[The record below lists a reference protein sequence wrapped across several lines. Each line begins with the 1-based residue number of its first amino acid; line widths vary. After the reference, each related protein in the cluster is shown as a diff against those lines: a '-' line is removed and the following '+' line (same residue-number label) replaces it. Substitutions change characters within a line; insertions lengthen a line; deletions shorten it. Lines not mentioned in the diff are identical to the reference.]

1 MFEQYVPCLSEDGED
16 QHLVSPMDVAIEAAH
31 RFLRTKIRD
40 TAETKSGKRDGVG
53 VVRRV
58 LKCDAWIVCILL
70 DIIAFNIIVLMQ
82 IMFILYQI
90 TKIVAVWV

>member
-16 QHLVSPMDVAIEAAH
+16 QQLVSPMDVCIEAAH

-53 VVRRV
+53 VVRI
-58 LKCDAWIVCILL
+58 LKCDVM
-70 DIIAFNIIVLMQ
+70 DRV
-82 IMFILYQI
+82 
-90 TKIVAVWV
+90 

>member
-16 QHLVSPMDVAIEAAH
+16 QQLVSPMDVAIEAAH

-53 VVRRV
+53 VVRI
-58 LKCDAWIVCILL
+58 LKCDVM
-70 DIIAFNIIVLMQ
+70 DRV
-82 IMFILYQI
+82 
-90 TKIVAVWV
+90 

>member
-16 QHLVSPMDVAIEAAH
+16 QQLVSPMDVCIEAAH

-53 VVRRV
+53 VVRI
-58 LKCDAWIVCILL
+58 LKGDSWIVCKLHFILL
-70 DIIAFNIIVLMQ
+70 C
-82 IMFILYQI
+82 
-90 TKIVAVWV
+90 